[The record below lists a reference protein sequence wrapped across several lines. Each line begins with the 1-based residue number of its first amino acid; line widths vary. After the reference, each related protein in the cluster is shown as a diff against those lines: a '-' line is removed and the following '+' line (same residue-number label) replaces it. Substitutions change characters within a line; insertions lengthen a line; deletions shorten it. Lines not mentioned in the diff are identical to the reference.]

1 MIMETKMLKKTLAA
15 LLITGA
21 LCGPVQAN
29 DNTGLIILGGV
40 LGGIIINEAMQ
51 PRVYVQPQPYYQR
64 EYMPAPMYYAPP
76 PVYYRPAPMCSLQ
89 YWYDDWG
96 NQHVQRV
103 CY

>member
-1 MIMETKMLKKTLAA
+1 MMLKKTLAA
-15 LLITGA
+15 LLIAGA

-51 PRVYVQPQPYYQR
+51 PRVYVQPQPHYRR
-64 EYMPAPMYYAPP
+64 EYIPAPMYYAPP
-76 PVYYRPAPMCSLQ
+76 VYYRYRPAPVCNLQ
-89 YWYDDWG
+89 FWYDDWG
-96 NQHVQRV
+96 NQHAQRV

>member
-1 MIMETKMLKKTLAA
+1 MLKKTLAA

-51 PRVYVQPQPYYQR
+51 PRVYVQPQPYYRR
-64 EYMPAPMYYAPP
+64 EYIPAPMYYAPP
-76 PVYYRPAPMCSLQ
+76 RVYYRPAPMCNLQ

-96 NQHVQRV
+96 NQHAQRV

>member
-1 MIMETKMLKKTLAA
+1 MNMETEMLKKTLAA

-64 EYMPAPMYYAPP
+64 EYIPAPMYYAPP
-76 PVYYRPAPMCSLQ
+76 PVYYRPVPVCSLQ
-89 YWYDDWG
+89 YWQDDWG
-96 NQHVQRV
+96 YQHAQRV